1 MIQQL
6 KFKSCKLRFL
16 TDGHPDNDRDDDNR
30 SQFLDD
36 DNLGNLSDGDL
47 ADSFNSDEPSKIELT
62 KQELSQLQIVTHGMN
77 NSGYQKNNYLFG
89 SIECFTDLGKL
100 SLVIFCVFAC
110 GGLSLGSS
118 QF

>member
-1 MIQQL
+1 M
-6 KFKSCKLRFL
+6 RFL
-16 TDGHPDNDRDDDNR
+16 SDGHQDNDRDDENR

-77 NSGYQKNNYLFG
+77 NSRYEQTKTF
-89 SIECFTDLGKL
+89 I
-100 SLVIFCVFAC
+100 SLVVCMESFT
-110 GGLSLGSS
+110 G
-118 QF
+118 